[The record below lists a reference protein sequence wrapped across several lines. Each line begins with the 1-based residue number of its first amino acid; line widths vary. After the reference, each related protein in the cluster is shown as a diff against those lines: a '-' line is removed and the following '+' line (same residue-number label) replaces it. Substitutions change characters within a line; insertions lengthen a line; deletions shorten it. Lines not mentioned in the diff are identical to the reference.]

1 MPDNDNILSIA
12 KLLGDQAKKKVKEAL
27 GTEEEDNKRG
37 PTPWPPMRNEDMSY
51 MEPDW
56 EELDRK
62 ANAIVITYTTV
73 SAVATVLPLVDVAV
87 VTATFS
93 KMATELAGVYQVLV
107 SAKRARQ
114 MGWAIASTTGAVLG
128 ATYGAA
134 YAASKIAK
142 FIPGAG
148 YLVSVAIQAPLTAA
162 VAWAAGDSLKNYFK
176 ACRQG
181 RDPGIEALKE
191 SFTNTLHIKL
201 KSVKLPGA
209 KNAAAGTHEA
219 TEKAAATSAASAA
232 AATESSK
239 DSVSDAVEKLATMH
253 ELLKQGAIS
262 QAEYDKKKAELLSR
276 I

>member
-1 MPDNDNILSIA
+1 MPDTDNLFSFA
-12 KLLGDQAKKKVKEAL
+12 KLLGDKAKKKVKEAI
-27 GTEEEDNKRG
+27 GSDEDDKKRG
-37 PTPWPPMRNEDMSY
+37 PTPWPPMRNEDMTY

-56 EELDRK
+56 DELDRK
-62 ANAIVITYTTV
+62 ANAIILTYATV
-73 SAVATVLPLVDVAV
+73 SAVATILPIGDFAV

-128 ATYGAA
+128 ASYGAM

-148 YLVSVAIQAPLTAA
+148 YLVSVAIQAPITGA
-162 VAWAAGDSLKNYFK
+162 VAWTAGDSLKNYFR

-181 RDPGIEALKE
+181 RDPGVEALKE
-191 SFTNTLHIKL
+191 SFANTLRLKL
-201 KSVKLPGA
+201 KTVKLPGGGKDIEVA
-209 KNAAAGTHEA
+209 ESA
-219 TEKAAATSAASAA
+219 KAAASAS
-232 AATESSK
+232 TVSESK

>member
-1 MPDNDNILSIA
+1 MPDSDNLLSIA

-27 GTEEEDNKRG
+27 GTEEDDKKRG

-56 EELDRK
+56 DELDRK
-62 ANAIVITYTTV
+62 ANAIVLTYTTV
-73 SAVATVLPLVDVAV
+73 SAAATVLPLVDVAV

-134 YAASKIAK
+134 FAASKIAK

-181 RDPGIEALKE
+181 RDPGLEALKE
-191 SFTNTLHIKL
+191 SFTNTLRIKL
-201 KSVKLPGA
+201 KTVKLPGA
-209 KNAAAGTHEA
+209 KDAEVGEAAPA
-219 TEKAAATSAASAA
+219 TATKGASAD
-232 AATESSK
+232 EPK
-239 DSVSDAVEKLATMH
+239 ESVSDAVEKLATLH

>member
-1 MPDNDNILSIA
+1 MPDTDNLFSIA
-12 KLLGDQAKKKVKEAL
+12 KLLGTQAKKKVKEAM
-27 GTEEEDNKRG
+27 GTEDDDQKRG
-37 PTPWPPMRNEDMSY
+37 PTPWPPMRNEDMTY

-56 EELDRK
+56 DELDRK
-62 ANAIVITYTTV
+62 ANAIILTYATV
-73 SAVATVLPLVDVAV
+73 SAAATILPLIDVAV

-128 ATYGAA
+128 ASYGAF

-162 VAWAAGDSLKNYFK
+162 VAWAAGDSLKNYFR

-181 RDPGIEALKE
+181 RDPGVEALKE
-191 SFTNTLHIKL
+191 SFSNTLRLKL
-201 KSVKLPGA
+201 KTVKLPGA
-209 KNAAAGTHEA
+209 GKDIEVAESA
-219 TEKAAATSAASAA
+219 KAAASASAAS
-232 AATESSK
+232 ESKSIGASERRGPCL
-239 DSVSDAVEKLATMH
+239 SVIT
-253 ELLKQGAIS
+253 I
-262 QAEYDKKKAELLSR
+262 
-276 I
+276 

>member
-1 MPDNDNILSIA
+1 MPDSDNILSIA

-27 GTEEEDNKRG
+27 GTEDEDKKKG

-56 EELDRK
+56 DELDRK
-62 ANAIVITYTTV
+62 ANAIVLTYTTV
-73 SAVATVLPLVDVAV
+73 SAAATVLPLIDVAV

-134 YAASKIAK
+134 YAAGKIAK

-191 SFTNTLHIKL
+191 SFTNTLRLKL
-201 KSVKLPGA
+201 KTVKLPGM
-209 KNAAAGTHEA
+209 KNAEA
-219 TEKAAATSAASAA
+219 TEAATEAGTPATAS
-232 AATESSK
+232 TESSK

>member
-1 MPDNDNILSIA
+1 MPDSDNILSIA

-56 EELDRK
+56 DELDRK

-73 SAVATVLPLVDVAV
+73 SAVASILPLGLDVAAA
-87 VTATFS
+87 TMTFS

-128 ATYGAA
+128 ATYGAMF
-134 YAASKIAK
+134 AAGKIAK

-209 KNAAAGTHEA
+209 KNAATEA

>member
-1 MPDNDNILSIA
+1 MPDIDNILSIA

-27 GTEEEDNKRG
+27 GTEEEDKKKG

-56 EELDRK
+56 DELDRK
-62 ANAIVITYTTV
+62 ANAIVLTYTTV
-73 SAVATVLPLVDVAV
+73 SAAASILPLGLDVAAA
-87 VTATFS
+87 TMTFS

-128 ATYGAA
+128 ATYGAMF
-134 YAASKIAK
+134 AASKIAK

-148 YLVSVAIQAPLTAA
+148 YLVSVAIQAPLTAV
-162 VAWAAGDSLKNYFK
+162 VAWAAGDALKNYFK

-191 SFTNTLHIKL
+191 SFISTLRIKL
-201 KSVKLPGA
+201 KTVKLPGA
-209 KNAAAGTHEA
+209 KNAEAAEA
-219 TEKAAATSAASAA
+219 AAAATASAASAA
-232 AATESSK
+232 STESSK

>member
-1 MPDNDNILSIA
+1 MPDSDNIVSLA
-12 KLLGDQAKKKVKEAL
+12 KMLGNQAKKKVKEAL
-27 GTEEEDNKRG
+27 GTEEEDKKRG

-56 EELDRK
+56 DELDRK
-62 ANAIVITYTTV
+62 ANAIVLTYTTV
-73 SAVATVLPLVDVAV
+73 SAAATVLPLVDVAV
-87 VTATFS
+87 VTMTFS
-93 KMATELAGVYQVLV
+93 KMATELSGVYQVLV

-128 ATYGAA
+128 ASYGAMF
-134 YAASKIAK
+134 AASKIAK

-191 SFTNTLHIKL
+191 SFTNTLRLKL

-209 KNAAAGTHEA
+209 KDPEVAEPVA
-219 TEKAAATSAASAA
+219 TAATSAAAA
-232 AATESSK
+232 EPK
-239 DSVSDAVEKLATMH
+239 DNVSDAVEKLATMH

>member
-1 MPDNDNILSIA
+1 MPDTDNLLSIA

-27 GTEEEDNKRG
+27 GSEEDDKKRG
-37 PTPWPPMRNEDMSY
+37 PTPWPPMRNEDMTY

-56 EELDRK
+56 DELDRK
-62 ANAIVITYTTV
+62 ANAIILTYATV
-73 SAVATVLPLVDVAV
+73 SAAATILPIVDVAV

-93 KMATELAGVYQVLV
+93 KMATELAGNYQVLV

-134 YAASKIAK
+134 YAAGKIAK

-148 YLVSVAIQAPLTAA
+148 YLVSVAIQAPLTGA

-191 SFTNTLHIKL
+191 SFANTLRLKL
-201 KSVKLPGA
+201 KTIKVPGGKDA
-209 KNAAAGTHEA
+209 EVGTAAP
-219 TEKAAATSAASAA
+219 AAAASAA
-232 AATESSK
+232 PESK
-239 DSVSDAVEKLATMH
+239 DNVADALEKIATLH
-253 ELLKQGAIS
+253 ELMKQGAIS
-262 QAEYDKKKAELLSR
+262 QAEYDKKRAELLSR

>member
-1 MPDNDNILSIA
+1 MPDSDNIFSVA
-12 KLLGDQAKKKVKEAL
+12 KLLGDQAKKKVKEAF
-27 GTEEEDNKRG
+27 GSEEDDKKRG

-56 EELDRK
+56 DELDRK
-62 ANAIVITYTTV
+62 ANAIVLTYTTV
-73 SAVATVLPLVDVAV
+73 SAAATVLPFVDVAV
-87 VTATFS
+87 VTMTFA
-93 KMATELAGVYQVLV
+93 KMTTELSGVYQVLV

-128 ATYGAA
+128 AAYGAM
-134 YAASKIAK
+134 YAATKIAK
-142 FIPGAG
+142 FIPGG
-148 YLVSVAIQAPLTAA
+148 YFVSVAIQAPLTAA

-181 RDPGIEALKE
+181 RDPGIDALKE

-201 KSVKLPGA
+201 KSVKLPGGKTA
-209 KNAAAGTHEA
+209 KDTEIAEPVSKSAAGGT
-219 TEKAAATSAASAA
+219 AAGASS
-232 AATESSK
+232 EGSK
-239 DSVSDAVEKLATMH
+239 DSVSDAVEKLATLH

-262 QAEYDKKKAELLSR
+262 QAEYDKKKTELLSR

>member
-1 MPDNDNILSIA
+1 MPDSDNILSIA

-27 GTEEEDNKRG
+27 GTEEEDKKQG

-56 EELDRK
+56 DELDRK

-73 SAVATVLPLVDVAV
+73 SAVATVLPLIDVAV

-201 KSVKLPGA
+201 KTVKLPGG
-209 KNAAAGTHEA
+209 KNAAATEA
-219 TEKAAATSAASAA
+219 AAQAAATSAASAA
-232 AATESSK
+232 TATESSK

>member
-27 GTEEEDNKRG
+27 GSEEDDKKRG

-56 EELDRK
+56 DELDRK
-62 ANAIVITYTTV
+62 ANAIVLTYTTV
-73 SAVATVLPLVDVAV
+73 SAAATVLPFVDFAV
-87 VTATFS
+87 VTMTFS
-93 KMATELAGVYQVLV
+93 KMATELSGVYQVLV

-128 ATYGAA
+128 ATMGAA

-162 VAWAAGDSLKNYFK
+162 VAWAAGDALKNYFK

-191 SFTNTLHIKL
+191 SFTNTLHLKL
-201 KSVKLPGA
+201 KTVKLPGA
-209 KNAAAGTHEA
+209 KDAELAEPTAKT
-219 TEKAAATSAASAA
+219 AASSAPA
-232 AATESSK
+232 SAPESSK
-239 DSVSDAVEKLATMH
+239 DSVSDAVEKLATLH

-262 QAEYDKKKAELLSR
+262 QAEYDKKKTELLSR

>member
-1 MPDNDNILSIA
+1 MPDSDNIFSLA
-12 KLLGDQAKKKVKEAL
+12 RLLGNQAKKKVKEAL
-27 GTEEEDNKRG
+27 GTEEDDKKRG

-56 EELDRK
+56 DELDRK
-62 ANAIVITYTTV
+62 ANAIVLTYATV
-73 SAVATVLPLVDVAV
+73 SAAATVLPLIDFAV

-128 ATYGAA
+128 ATMGAA

-191 SFTNTLHIKL
+191 SFSNTLHIKL
-201 KSVKLPGA
+201 KTVKLPSGKDTEILETAGKPTAGGA
-209 KNAAAGTHEA
+209 T
-219 TEKAAATSAASAA
+219 AS
-232 AATESSK
+232 ESSK
-239 DSVSDAVEKLATMH
+239 DSVSDAVEKLATLH

-262 QAEYDKKKAELLSR
+262 QAEYDKKKTELLSR

>member
-1 MPDNDNILSIA
+1 MPDSDNILSLA
-12 KLLGDQAKKKVKEAL
+12 KMLGNQAKKKVKEAL
-27 GTEEEDNKRG
+27 GTEEEDKKRG

-56 EELDRK
+56 DELDRK

-73 SAVATVLPLVDVAV
+73 SAAATVLPLVDVAV

-181 RDPGIEALKE
+181 RDPGVEALKE
-191 SFTNTLHIKL
+191 SFTNTLRLKL
-201 KSVKLPGA
+201 KTVKLPGGKDIEIPEPATA
-209 KNAAAGTHEA
+209 KT
-219 TEKAAATSAASAA
+219 TT
-232 AATESSK
+232 TDESR
-239 DSVSDAVEKLATMH
+239 DNVSETVEKLAMMH

-262 QAEYDKKKAELLSR
+262 QAEYDKKRTELLSR